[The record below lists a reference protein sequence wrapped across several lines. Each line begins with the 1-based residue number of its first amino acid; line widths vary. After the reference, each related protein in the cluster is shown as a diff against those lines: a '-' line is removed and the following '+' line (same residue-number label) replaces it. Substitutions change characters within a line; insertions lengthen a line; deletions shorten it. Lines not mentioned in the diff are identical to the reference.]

1 MTSATLAFQDEFPND
16 GADPVFNCGVLPF
29 VRYCRSYHKRMW
41 YAGDPNNPH
50 RLYYSEI
57 GMPEAVGEYNY
68 FDLQDRERISGLG
81 VQGDR
86 LIVFCDVPDATYAV
100 QGWSDGSTGT
110 APDLRITKL
119 LSGIGCMSHWS
130 IQNINGRLWYE
141 ARDGV
146 RVFDGSFS
154 YLQKP
159 SREYWATDTTTQ
171 TYLADGVG
179 FNDPRFGTY
188 GLMFSATGQPTKIY
202 IYSYQDSDPAVGG
215 SGVAPYHS
223 FDTQTRSTGYV
234 AALTEQDGSK
244 RVYFGPGGS
253 DNYVR
258 YFDQDDPDDDG
269 DAGLKTLTIRTKTY
283 LFDDPG
289 GDRQEGK
296 TLVQLWS
303 YLRAESNAWT
313 VYAYG
318 GDDSAEDQATAN
330 WSEAVAASAS
340 SYQING
346 TGTTYTAVAKD
357 VHFHIPTKTSG
368 RGFAF
373 KYVVASPQKTV
384 RWRGFGGVWTK
395 GVATRGYASSV

>member
-1 MTSATLAFQDEFPND
+1 
-16 GADPVFNCGVLPF
+16 
-29 VRYCRSYHKRMW
+29 
-41 YAGDPNNPH
+41 
-50 RLYYSEI
+50 
-57 GMPEAVGEYNY
+57 
-68 FDLQDRERISGLG
+68 
-81 VQGDR
+81 
-86 LIVFCDVPDATYAV
+86 
-100 QGWSDGSTGT
+100 
-110 APDLRITKL
+110 
-119 LSGIGCMSHWS
+119 
-130 IQNINGRLWYE
+130 
-141 ARDGV
+141 
-146 RVFDGSFS
+146 
-154 YLQKP
+154 
-159 SREYWATDTTTQ
+159 
-171 TYLADGVG
+171 
-179 FNDPRFGTY
+179 
-188 GLMFSATGQPTKIY
+188 MFSATGQPTKIY